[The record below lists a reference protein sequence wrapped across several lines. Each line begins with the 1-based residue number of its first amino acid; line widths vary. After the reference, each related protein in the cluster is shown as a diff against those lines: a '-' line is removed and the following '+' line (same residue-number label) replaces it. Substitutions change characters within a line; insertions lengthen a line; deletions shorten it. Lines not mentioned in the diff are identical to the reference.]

1 MGQFCLAPGLNKPRL
16 PPSGDIR
23 EVQILFF
30 KKMKNSSDWVLLLSR
45 SIVSGSLGPHG
56 LQLATLHCPCGFSR
70 QQYWRGLPCP
80 PPGDLPNRDRTQIS
94 HIAGEFFT
102 VWATSPRLGEQ
113 LLNRRKANIRTL
125 LTPCLPS
132 LMHQLWEI
140 FLCWYWSPLKRWFL
154 KSVLELFLGQM
165 EGEPTLHQP
174 FFLRFPVFLRILKDA
189 TLNW

>member
-1 MGQFCLAPGLNKPRL
+1 
-16 PPSGDIR
+16 
-23 EVQILFF
+23 
-30 KKMKNSSDWVLLLSR
+30 MKNSSDWVLLLSL
-45 SIVSGSLGPHG
+45 SVVSGSLRPHG
-56 LQLATLHCPCGFSR
+56 LQLATLLCPWGFSR
-70 QQYWRGLPCP
+70 QQYWRGLPCS

-132 LMHQLWEI
+132 LMDQLWEI

-174 FFLRFPVFLRILKDA
+174 FFLWFPIFLRILKDA
-189 TLNW
+189 ALNC